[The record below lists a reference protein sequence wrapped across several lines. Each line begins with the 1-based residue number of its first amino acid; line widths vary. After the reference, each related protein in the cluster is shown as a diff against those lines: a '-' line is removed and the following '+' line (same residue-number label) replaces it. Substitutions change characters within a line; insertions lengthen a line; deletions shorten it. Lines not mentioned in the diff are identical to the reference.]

1 VRQARGKWT
10 PQADDAVG
18 TPNSM
23 EGVRTNR
30 THVDRGAAGQA
41 GQTLKEDGTP
51 GEDAHRLTGQ
61 VTGPSDEDL
70 RIGAHGPKARRAD
83 NEEGALNP

>member
-10 PQADDAVG
+10 PCADDAVG

-30 THVDRGAAGQA
+30 TRVARGAAGQA
-41 GQTLKEDGTP
+41 GQTLKEVGTP
-51 GEDAHRLTGQ
+51 REDAHRNSRVA

-70 RIGAHGPKARRAD
+70 KIEASGLRLGGLTMKRER
-83 NEEGALNP
+83 